1 MTDFLQ
7 FFLNEI
13 FLTPAFPVAFLLGAG
28 VTGIYAG
35 HKMEKEQER
44 HEAELESIL
53 ADAKKEIAGARA
65 KGKLDI
71 LRQLPG
77 DMKIGDLAKTSI
89 KKEVGAE

>member
-1 MTDFLQ
+1 MTDFIL
-7 FFLNEI
+7 FFLNEVV
-13 FLTPAFPVAFLLGAG
+13 LTGGFAVGCLVGAG
-28 VTGIYAG
+28 ITGIYAG
-35 HKMEKEQER
+35 YRMEKMQEQ